1 MRNIGWLGVLLLALA
16 TWPGHGGTPQ
26 DVPLKERAPGE
37 LWTPQESRK
46 CFHLPPGLT
55 IELVACE
62 PQVQSPVAMAF
73 DPQGRIWVV
82 EMADYPNG
90 PEKGKPPLGRI
101 RILEDR
107 NGDGFYETA
116 TTWADNLL
124 FANGLLLWKD
134 GAIVTAA
141 PHVVHLRDT
150 DGDGKADRSDVMYE
164 GFAAQNPQLR
174 VSHPQLGPDGWITVA
189 NGLRGG
195 KVVPVSKRAVEP
207 KPVDLSGM
215 DFRFDPLTGAHEAV
229 TGPGQFG
236 NTFDAW
242 GARFLCDNRH
252 HLRHVVMESR
262 YIKRNPFLAAPPLV
276 HDLSILEDG
285 PLSSGGRIHPVSRN
299 WTTSSLHEGRFTAAC
314 GVMIYQGG
322 QLGAR
327 YQGGAF
333 TCDPTGNLVHME
345 TLTPKGATF
354 EGKPYMDRVEF
365 LASTDDFFRPVSLS
379 HGPDGALYIV
389 DMYRAVIEHP
399 EFMPPELK
407 NRPDLAV
414 GRDKGRIWRVVTD
427 RRNIEAVKPRVEPAK
442 LDALVALLGDDDP
455 WHRQAAQRL
464 LLEKNDPAL
473 VEPLTKQFDTTKNP
487 HAKIASAHLLNRQM
501 KLSDPQVER
510 MLDDAH
516 PRVREHAVRLAEPR
530 MQSSKALRDAVQKR
544 IDDSDGRVVYQ
555 TALSLGGL
563 DDEATPRRL
572 AEIAIKHRE
581 DPWVRLA
588 VLTAPPKQAAPVL
601 QRFLDNVELE
611 SAQGRQAGAAAMVRE
626 LAAQVGAQ
634 KDASA
639 YLATAKR
646 LNSDLLHAV
655 RFDGFAGLAEGLQ
668 RRGAT
673 LLSVAAELPEAER
686 GAYTKSID
694 ALMSEVSAQS
704 RDAKQSAGHRLMCV
718 RLLGQAPWPTAKAA
732 LLPLIADETAIELR
746 VASLRAFASQSDREV
761 PAALM
766 KLWSS
771 ATPPLRREIMEAML
785 RQPDRVATLFD
796 EIEAKRVKASDLD
809 ATRTRQLLQHP
820 RADLRV
826 RAKKLLADQLPGD
839 RLAALKEY
847 QPALTMKS
855 DGKTG
860 REIFKKHC
868 ATCHRVGGV
877 GVDVGPDIA
886 DSRTKTLDALLTD
899 IVQPNRAIDNNYVN
913 YLVTTKEGRI
923 LSGVLANETAT
934 SVTLKRAGGE
944 SDIVLRREIE
954 EIASTGLSLMPDGM
968 EKTIN
973 LQEMADLLNFLK
985 NWRYLDGMVPVGGK

>member
-1 MRNIGWLGVLLLALA
+1 MRNGCWLVMVLFALVP
-16 TWPGHGGTPQ
+16 WLGHGGPPK
-26 DVPLKERAPGE
+26 DAPLQKQTPGE
-37 LWTPQESRK
+37 LRTPAESRK
-46 CFHLPPGLT
+46 HFHLPPGLT

-90 PEKGKPPLGRI
+90 PEKGKPPQGRI
-101 RILEDR
+101 RILEDK

-141 PHVVHLRDT
+141 PHVVHIRDT
-150 DGDGKADRSDVMYE
+150 DGDGKADRRDVLYE

-174 VSHPQLGPDGWITVA
+174 VSHPILGPDGWITCA

-195 KVVPVSKRAVEP
+195 KVVAAKNP
-207 KPVDLSGM
+207 KAAPVDLSGM
-215 DFRFDPLTGAHEAV
+215 DFRFDPLTGEHEAV

-242 GARFLCDNRH
+242 GNRFICDNRH
-252 HLRHVVMESR
+252 HLRHVVFENR
-262 YIKRNPFLAAPPLV
+262 YVKRNPYLAPPALV
-276 HDLSILEDG
+276 EDVSILEDG
-285 PLSSGGRIHPVSRN
+285 PLSSGGKIHPLSRN

-314 GVMIYQGG
+314 GVMIYQSGA
-322 QLGAR
+322 LGEKF
-327 YQGGAF
+327 QGGAF

-354 EGKPYMDRVEF
+354 VGRPYKDGVEF
-365 LASTDDFFRPVSLS
+365 LASTDDFFRPVSLA
-379 HGPDGALYIV
+379 HGPDGALYVV

-407 NRPDLAV
+407 NRPDLAI
-414 GRDKGRIWRVVTD
+414 GRDKGRIWRIVPA
-427 RRNIEAVKPRVEPAK
+427 RRDAGAVKPRIDPTK
-442 LDALVALLGDDDP
+442 LDSLVALLGDDDP
-455 WHRQAAQRL
+455 WHRQTAQRL

-473 VEPLTKQFDTTKNP
+473 VEPLAKQLETTRNP
-487 HAKIASAHLLNRQM
+487 HAKIASAQLLQRHA
-501 KLSDPQVER
+501 KLSEARIGR

-516 PRVREHAVRLAEPR
+516 PRVREHAVRLAEPL
-530 MQSSKALRDAVQKR
+530 MQSSQPLRDAVQKR

-555 TALSLGGL
+555 TALAFGGL

-572 AEIAIKHRE
+572 AEIAIRLRD

-588 VLTAPPKQAAPVL
+588 VLTAPPKHAAPVL
-601 QRFLDNVELE
+601 QRFLDNIELE
-611 SAQGRQAGAAAMVRE
+611 SAQGRQAGAATMVRE
-626 LAAQVGAQ
+626 LAAQIGAQ
-634 KDASA
+634 TDAKA

-646 LNSDLLHAV
+646 FGGDTLGAV

-673 LLSVAAELPEAER
+673 LLSVAAELSDAER
-686 GAYTKSID
+686 AAYTKSIESLMAD
-694 ALMSEVSAQS
+694 ANARS
-704 RDAKQSAGHRLMCV
+704 RDTKQSVGHRVLCV

-732 LLPLIADETAIELR
+732 LLPLIAADSAIELR
-746 VASLRAFASQSDREV
+746 VAALRAFASQSDKEV
-761 PAALM
+761 PLALM

-771 ATPPLRREIMEAML
+771 ATPSLRREIMEAML
-785 RQPDRVATLFD
+785 RQPGRVAVLFD
-796 EIEAKRVKASDLD
+796 EVEAKRVRTSEID

-820 RADLRV
+820 RAELRE
-826 RAKKLLADQLPGD
+826 RAKKLLSDNLPGD

-855 DGKTG
+855 DGSLG
-860 REIFKKHC
+860 REVFKKHC

-886 DSRTKTLDALLTD
+886 DSRTKTLDALLAD
-899 IVQPNRAIDNNYVN
+899 IVLPNRAIDNNYVN
-913 YLVTTKEGRI
+913 YLVMTRDGRI
-923 LSGVLANETAT
+923 VTGILVTETAT

-944 SDIVLRREIE
+944 SDTLLRREID
-954 EIASTGLSLMPDGM
+954 EIASTGLSLMPDGL
-968 EKTIN
+968 EKSIN

-985 NWRYLDGMVPVGGK
+985 NWRYLDGAVPLGK